1 MLVNIIEQKQCFFC
15 TNNRNIIDYKDAEL
29 LKKFMSSN
37 AKIYPRRKSGL
48 CALHQRRVALA
59 IKRARFLALV
69 PYTTR

>member
-1 MLVNIIEQKQCFFC
+1 MNNIEQKQCFFC

-48 CALHQRRVALA
+48 CALHQRRVAIA
-59 IKRARFLALV
+59 VKRARFLALV

>member
-1 MLVNIIEQKQCFFC
+1 MQQQEIKQCFFC
-15 TNNRNIIDYKDAEL
+15 TNNRNIIDYKDAEM

-48 CALHQRRVALA
+48 CALHQRRVAIA

-69 PYTTR
+69 PYTNR